1 MSIIKIDLFSTK
13 LRTFSISIS
22 QIFIY
27 LCLSL
32 LLISCGGGRGGYGYR
47 GISTP
52 RDYTPISSQTERIT
66 VSPKAP
72 WEVWPERNFPSENLK
87 KAKRFTEEG
96 ALEKAEAEYSKALSS
111 ARSSEEAEA
120 ALIGICSSLLKRG
133 KSSEALSK
141 ISKYASLNNKQAD
154 QLDSVFSLIT
164 AYAYINKN
172 DTNQALAWFAQTF
185 KTGRGTGS
193 VAEEARRAS
202 MQLVRT
208 LDSAELST
216 LSDKWKQDTF
226 VSSLVQGEKSRRLQ
240 GGSRLRIETF
250 KKWFDVKTYYVP
262 LRGEVQNEAKLNTVQ
277 DLNQSELIID
287 RGSMDKAS
295 RLSGDSEII
304 PHASSSYTFGALLP
318 LSGPYKS
325 HAEFVKEGIELAIN
339 LHAPGSKLFTQD
351 STSSLNIKFQD
362 LVRMNSVQAL
372 FGPLLVQ
379 DSEQIA
385 YECEKYRVPCISFA
399 KKKGIPELSQ
409 AMFRLGATS
418 ENQINVLLQY
428 AEWKFAS
435 RSVVLFYPENSI
447 GIEFAQSA
455 EAIKMMEGK
464 DSLQLISYNPR
475 SLESVHQA
483 VESAKNYYPDT
494 LIIADTIVS
503 AEPLLRHLKDPS
515 LSGDLARAQ
524 LMGTS
529 LFTDQRDL
537 QRLSSL
543 LEGARV
549 VSLFHYS
556 SNRESVKSFVSEYRT
571 MFKKNPDLLAAQS
584 YDAATYVIQAYN
596 TTSQRTLLKGNEI
609 DSIKS
614 MPSIEG
620 VTGKLTVL
628 ENGELYRNLPVL
640 LVTGGSLLEE

>member
-1 MSIIKIDLFSTK
+1 MSITKIDLFSTK
-13 LRTFSISIS
+13 LRTFSINSS
-22 QIFIY
+22 F
-27 LCLSL
+27 L
-32 LLISCGGGRGGYGYR
+32 LLILFISSVLTSCVGGGGRYGYR
-47 GISTP
+47 GISKP
-52 RDYTPISSQTERIT
+52 RDYTPLSSQSDRIM

-72 WEVWPERNFPSENLK
+72 WEVWHEPSFPSENLK
-87 KAKRFTEEG
+87 MAKRYTEEG
-96 ALEKAEAEYSKALSS
+96 SLSKAEEEYSKALSS
-111 ARSSEEAEA
+111 AKSSEEAEA
-120 ALIGICSSLLKRG
+120 ALIGICSSLLKKG
-133 KSSEALSK
+133 KSNEALSK

-164 AYAYINKN
+164 AYAYINKS
-172 DTNQALAWFAQTF
+172 DTNQALAWFSQAF

-193 VAEEARRAS
+193 IAEESRRAS

-208 LDSAELST
+208 LDSNELST

-250 KKWFDVKTYYVP
+250 KKWFDESTYHVP
-262 LRGEVQNEAKLNTVQ
+262 IRNNVQNELSSNTTQ
-277 DLNQSELIID
+277 DFNQSELINGQSVQD
-287 RGSMDKAS
+287 EAS
-295 RLSGDSEII
+295 GFRGDSEMI
-304 PHASSSYTFGALLP
+304 PPTSSSYVFGALLP
-318 LSGPYKS
+318 LSGAYKS

-339 LHAPGSKLFTQD
+339 LRAPGSQLITQD
-351 STSSLNIKFQD
+351 STSSLSSKFLD
-362 LVRMNSVQAL
+362 LVTMSSVQAI

-379 DSEQIA
+379 DSEQVA
-385 YECEKYRVPCISFA
+385 NECEKYRIPCISFA

-418 ENQINVLLQY
+418 DNQINVLLQY
-428 AEWKFAS
+428 AELKFAS
-435 RSVVLFYPENSI
+435 RSIILFYPESAI
-447 GIEFAQSA
+447 GMEFAQSA
-455 EAIKMMEGK
+455 EAIKVREGK

-494 LIIADTIVS
+494 IIIADTIVS

-515 LSGDLARAQ
+515 LSGELSRAQ

-543 LEGARV
+543 LEGVRV
-549 VSLFHYS
+549 VSLFNLN
-556 SNRESVKSFVSEYRT
+556 SNREPVKSFVSEYRS

-584 YDAATYVIQAYN
+584 YDAATFVIEAYN
-596 TTSQRTLLKGNEI
+596 GMSQRALLKGNEI
-609 DSIKS
+609 DSIRS